1 MFGYYEERFSQRG
14 GGCRSRHF
22 GRHRFFRR
30 FGAEFLGGPAM
41 RAAKMFASGDLQ
53 LIILLLLA
61 EKPRHGYDII
71 KALEEHSSGIY
82 APSPGMVYPALT
94 YLEEMGYATSE
105 AEGTK
110 KLYRITN
117 EGTEYLTKNRK
128 SAEEMLEQLARFGR
142 KVAQFRE
149 QYAEE
154 HDEPG
159 ESEEGAGPKT
169 EWQQTRA
176 EFRQVR
182 HDLRSALHEKFDT
195 SPEERKR
202 IIEILRRAVGEIRG
216 K

>member
-1 MFGYYEERFSQRG
+1 MFGYYEERHEQRHEHR
-14 GGCRSRHF
+14 GCGPRHF

-30 FGAEFLGGPAM
+30 FGADFMGGPAM

-71 KALEEHSSGIY
+71 KALEEQSSGIY

-94 YLEEMGYATSE
+94 YLEEMGYATAE
-105 AEGTK
+105 AEGSK
-110 KLYRITN
+110 KLYKITDA
-117 EGTEYLTKNRK
+117 GSEYLTKNRK
-128 SAEEMLEQLARFGR
+128 NAEEMLEQLTRFGR

-159 ESEEGAGPKT
+159 EAGEGPKT
-169 EWQQTRA
+169 EWQQARA

-182 HDLRSALHEKFDT
+182 HDLRAALQEKFDVST
-195 SPEERKR
+195 EERKR
-202 IIEILRRAVGEIRG
+202 IIAILRKAVEEVRG

>member
-1 MFGYYEERFSQRG
+1 MFGYYEERYSQP
-14 GGCRSRHF
+14 GCRPRHF

-30 FGAEFLGGPAM
+30 FGAEFFGGPAM

-71 KALEEHSSGIY
+71 KALEEQSSGIY

-94 YLEEMGYATSE
+94 YLEEMGYATAE

-110 KLYRITN
+110 KLYRITDA
-117 EGTEYLTKNRK
+117 GTEYLTKNRK
-128 SAEEMLEQLARFGR
+128 NAEEMLEQLSKFGR

-159 ESEEGAGPKT
+159 ESGAGPRT
-169 EWQQTRA
+169 EWQQAR
-176 EFRQVR
+176 EDFRQVR
-182 HDLRSALHEKFDT
+182 HDLRSALHDKFDVST
-195 SPEERKR
+195 DERKR
-202 IIEILRRAVGEIRG
+202 IIAILRKAVEDIRG